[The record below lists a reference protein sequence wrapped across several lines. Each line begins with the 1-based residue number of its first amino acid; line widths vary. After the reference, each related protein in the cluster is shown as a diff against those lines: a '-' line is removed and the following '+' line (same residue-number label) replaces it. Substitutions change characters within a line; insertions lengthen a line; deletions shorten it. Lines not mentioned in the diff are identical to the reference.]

1 MMNKEICLRAQ
12 IGDIL
17 LEIGDDERIF
27 VLDTDLAK
35 STTAIKFGQ
44 KYPERFLEMGIAEQS
59 TMSVS
64 TGLAIEG
71 KIPFYISFAL
81 FTTGTVWTQLRQAC
95 YSGAN
100 VKIMG
105 THPGVDD
112 GPDGASHHANED
124 LALTRTLPTMTVLVP
139 SSLEELRDCMK
150 LAVSHEGPMYIRV
163 SRDTV
168 PILDLPH
175 IPVEIGKAITKY
187 DDGNDLAIL
196 YEGTATKA
204 AYEGYLQLKEAGYKC
219 KLINMMSIK
228 PIDKELLQ
236 KLFKTVKGIV
246 TVENHTV
253 LGGLGGAVAEV
264 MAQGNDHCKLSMVGI
279 EDVFTESGGLATLKE
294 KYGICGDNVKKHGE
308 SLLKSI

>member
-1 MMNKEICLRAQ
+1 MSKEVCLRAQ
-12 IGDIL
+12 IGDLL
-17 LEIGDDERIF
+17 LEVGDNEKIF

-35 STTAIKFGQ
+35 STTAIKFEQ

-59 TMSVS
+59 TMSVA

-81 FTTGTVWTQLRQAC
+81 FVTGTVWTQLRQAC

-105 THPGVDD
+105 THPGIDD

-124 LALTRTLPTMTVLVP
+124 LALTRVLPTMTVLVP
-139 SSLEELRDCMK
+139 SSVEELRDCIN
-150 LAVSHEGPMYIRV
+150 LAINHDGPMYIRV

-175 IPVEIGKAITKY
+175 VPVEIGKAIVKY
-187 DDGNDLAIL
+187 DDGDDLAIL

-204 AYEGYLQLKEAGYKC
+204 AYEGYLKLKENGYKC

-228 PIDKELLQ
+228 PIDKELL
-236 KLFKTVKGIV
+236 KNLFKKVKGIV
-246 TVENHTV
+246 TVENHSV
-253 LGGLGGAVAEV
+253 IGGLGGAVAEV
-264 MAQGNDHCKLSMVGI
+264 MAETGEHCKLSKVGI
-279 EDVFTESGGLATLKE
+279 EDIFTESGGLVALKE
-294 KYGICGDNVKKHGE
+294 KYGISGENVKRHGE
-308 SLLKSI
+308 LLLK

>member
-1 MMNKEICLRAQ
+1 MANEICLRAQ

-17 LEIGDDERIF
+17 LELGNDERVF

-44 KYPERFLEMGIAEQS
+44 KYPERILEMGIAEQS
-59 TMSVS
+59 TMSVA

-105 THPGVDD
+105 THPGIDD

-139 SSLEELRDCMK
+139 SSLEELRDCIK
-150 LAVSHEGPMYIRV
+150 LAVEHNGPMYIRV

-168 PILDLPH
+168 PVLDVPH
-175 IPVEIGKAITKY
+175 IPVEIGKAVIKY

-204 AYEGYLQLKEAGYKC
+204 AYEGYLKLKQEGYKC

-236 KLFKTVKGIV
+236 NLFKTVKGII

-253 LGGLGGAVAEV
+253 IGGLGGAVAEV
-264 MAQGNDHCKLSMVGI
+264 MAQGDIHCKLSMVGI
-279 EDVFTESGGLATLKE
+279 EDVFTESGALGALKE
-294 KYGICGDNVKKHGE
+294 KYGICGENVRYHGE
-308 SLLKSI
+308 MLLK